1 MSRVPLSALAAAL
14 LTGATPAAGPGPR
27 WTADG
32 ALIRPDGVDRWVTV
46 GASLA
51 LGYNDPT
58 SGGAARFQPLF
69 HRVYLEPRAYEVTRR
84 SGRFPPGTMLA
95 LVLAP
100 ATERVAP
107 ARHGVFADRAIRLEV
122 AVKDPGRFPG
132 GWAYF
137 DFGAAEPGST
147 ARAFP
152 PERCA
157 RCHADHGARDNVFVQ
172 FYPLLR
178 DGDGGALPTSSSNGM
193 LSAPDA
199 PQTPP

>member
-1 MSRVPLSALAAAL
+1 MSRFPLSALAAAL
-14 LTGATPAAGPGPR
+14 LTGAGPATGPGPR

-32 ALIRPDGVDRWVTV
+32 ALIRPDSVDRWVTV
-46 GASLA
+46 GTSLG

-58 SGGAARFQPLF
+58 GAGAGRFQPLF
-69 HRVYLEPRAYEVTRR
+69 HRVYLEPRAYAIARR
-84 SGRFPPGTMLA
+84 TGRFPRGTMLA
-95 LVLAP
+95 LVMAP

-107 ARHGVFADRAIRLEV
+107 ARQGVFADRAVRLVV
-122 AVKDPGRFPG
+122 AVKDPERFPG

-137 DFGAAEPGST
+137 DFGAAEAGTT

-157 RCHADHGARDNVFVQ
+157 RCHAEHGARDHVFVQ

-178 DGDGGALPTSSSNGM
+178 DADGGALPTSISNGI
-193 LSAPDA
+193 LSAPVG
-199 PQTPP
+199 PLTPP

>member
-1 MSRVPLSALAAAL
+1 MPRFPTSAFAALL
-14 LTGATPAAGPGPR
+14 LTGAAPAATPGPG

-32 ALIRPDGVDRWVTV
+32 ALIRPDSVDRWVTV
-46 GASLA
+46 GTSLG

-58 SGGAARFQPLF
+58 SSGAGRLQPLF
-69 HRVYLEPRAYEVTRR
+69 HRVYLDPRAYAVMRR

-95 LVLAP
+95 LVMSP

-107 ARHGVFADRAIRLEV
+107 ARQGVFADRAVRLEV
-122 AVKDPGRFPG
+122 AVKDPGRFAD

-137 DFGAAEPGST
+137 DFGDGAPGVT
-147 ARAFP
+147 ARPLP

-157 RCHADHGARDNVFVQ
+157 RCHAEHGARDHVFVQ

-178 DGDGGALPTSSSNGM
+178 DPDGGALPTSGSNGI
-193 LSAPDA
+193 LSAPVA
-199 PQTPP
+199 PQTSP

>member
-1 MSRVPLSALAAAL
+1 MSRFPLSALAAAL
-14 LTGATPAAGPGPR
+14 LTGAAPVTGSGPR

-32 ALIRPDGVDRWVTV
+32 ALIRPDSVDRWITV
-46 GASLA
+46 GTSLG

-58 SGGAARFQPLF
+58 SAGPARFQPLF
-69 HRVYLEPRAYEVTRR
+69 HRVYLEPRACEVTRR
-84 SGRFPPGTMLA
+84 SGRFPAGTMLA

-107 ARHGVFADRAIRLEV
+107 ARQGVFADRAVRLEV

-137 DFGAAEPGST
+137 DFGAGEAGST
-147 ARAFP
+147 ARPLP

-157 RCHADHGARDNVFVQ
+157 RCHADHGGRDNVFVQ

-178 DGDGGALPTSSSNGM
+178 DGDGGALPTSNSNGM
-193 LSAPDA
+193 LTAPVG
-199 PQTPP
+199 PLTSP

>member
-1 MSRVPLSALAAAL
+1 MPRFPLPALAAAL
-14 LTGATPAAGPGPR
+14 LTGAAPVTGPGPR

-32 ALIRPDGVDRWVTV
+32 ALIRPDSVDRWIAV
-46 GASLA
+46 GTSLG

-58 SGGAARFQPLF
+58 SAEAGRFQPLF
-69 HRVYLEPRAYEVTRR
+69 HRVYLEPRAYETARR
-84 SGRFPPGTMLA
+84 TGRFPRGTMLA
-95 LVLAP
+95 LVMAP
-100 ATERVAP
+100 ATARVAP
-107 ARHGVFADRAIRLEV
+107 ARQGVFADRVTRLEV

-132 GWAYF
+132 GWAF
-137 DFGAAEPGST
+137 FFFGAGVAGPT

-178 DGDGGALPTSSSNGM
+178 DGDGGALPTSISNGIV
-193 LSAPDA
+193 SAPVG
-199 PQTPP
+199 PLTPP

>member
-1 MSRVPLSALAAAL
+1 MSRFPLSALAAAL
-14 LTGATPAAGPGPR
+14 LTGAAPVAGPGPR

-32 ALIRPDGVDRWVTV
+32 ALVRPDSVDRWVTV
-46 GASLA
+46 GTSLG

-58 SGGAARFQPLF
+58 SAGPARFQTLF

-100 ATERVAP
+100 ATARVAP
-107 ARHGVFADRAIRLEV
+107 ARQGVFADRALRLEV

-137 DFGAAEPGST
+137 DFGAGQAGST
-147 ARAFP
+147 AQALP
-152 PERCA
+152 PARCA
-157 RCHADHGARDNVFVQ
+157 RCHADHGGRDNVFVQ

-178 DGDGGALPTSSSNGM
+178 DGDGGALPTSTSNGM
-193 LSAPDA
+193 LTAPVG
-199 PQTPP
+199 PLTSP